1 MSKGKPEQAGAL
13 PHGPGQRVKQSLVY
27 VSLAAVLLYTLR
39 FTSWCVRG
47 PHDAPPDAAKV
58 EQCAIKAFKSDLSFL
73 DAATP
78 IGAAEFLDRRDR
90 LAKALVASGA
100 DAFVL
105 EPGYT
110 FQYAPR
116 GTHAVAY

>member
-1 MSKGKPEQAGAL
+1 MSKGPEQAGAL
-13 PHGPGQRVKQSLVY
+13 PRGPRPRGKHILVIISLV
-27 VSLAAVLLYTLR
+27 VVLLYTLR
-39 FTSWCVRG
+39 LTPLCVRD
-47 PHDAPPDAAKV
+47 PYDASPNPAKV
-58 EQCAIKAFKSDLSFL
+58 EQCAIKAFKKDLSFL

-78 IGAAEFLDRRDR
+78 IGSAEFLDRRDR

-110 FQYAPR
+110 FQ
-116 GTHAVAY
+116 